1 MSEKTTS
8 SHFQEVIEMVET
20 LSPDDQALLV
30 AIIHQRL
37 IQNRRAELAVEIAEA
52 REAYKRGETRSGT
65 VVDLMRELTE

>member
-37 IQNRRAELAVEIAEA
+37 IQNKRAELAAEIAEA

-65 VVDLMRELTE
+65 VADLMRELTE

>member
-37 IQNRRAELAVEIAEA
+37 IQNRRAELAVEITEA

-65 VVDLMRELTE
+65 VADLMRELTE

>member
-8 SHFQEVIEMVET
+8 SHCQEVIEMVET

-37 IQNRRAELAVEIAEA
+37 IQNKRAELAAEIAEA

-65 VVDLMRELTE
+65 VADLMRELTE

>member
-37 IQNRRAELAVEIAEA
+37 IQNRRVELAVEIAEA

-65 VVDLMRELTE
+65 VADLMRELTE

>member
-37 IQNRRAELAVEIAEA
+37 IQNRRVELAVEIAEA
-52 REAYKRGETRSGT
+52 REAYKRDETRSGT

>member
-1 MSEKTTS
+1 VSEKTTS

-37 IQNRRAELAVEIAEA
+37 IQNRRVELAVEIAEA
-52 REAYKRGETRSGT
+52 REAYKRDETRSGT

>member
-65 VVDLMRELTE
+65 VADLMRELTE

>member
-37 IQNRRAELAVEIAEA
+37 IQNKRAELAVEIAEA

-65 VVDLMRELTE
+65 VADLMRELTE

>member
-1 MSEKTTS
+1 VSEKTTS

-65 VVDLMRELTE
+65 VADLMRELTE

>member
-1 MSEKTTS
+1 
-8 SHFQEVIEMVET
+8 MVET

-65 VVDLMRELTE
+65 VADLMRELTE